1 MTLARLEYGLPP
13 LDTVKQ
19 NSSAY
24 ALTAIA
30 GLLILAMHAMGLGVM
45 DPSQVLNGHALAYA
59 FPEIWPY
66 LALALGVFARRRWA
80 RDLAAPTACLA
91 LVAALAV
98 FPRTL
103 FLDIGYGLYRPETSS
118 QSLGH
123 SWLIF
128 RKMLMQ
134 QVIFAGLCAG
144 TFYALTRPSLVA
156 ECRADPKQPRWTDGL
171 GFAALLP
178 LSRQFFTAS
187 EALNLA
193 LYRFPDWADLRQVP
207 WTASRTALLAS
218 PALQSLGP
226 CAMAALALAALVGLW
241 KRRWWGW
248 LAACVQTLILL
259 FEVTQAAGV
268 KALTAFYQFQDKA
281 PSAAPYLASEAFC
294 RTLPDFAVLV
304 CVLLALLK
312 SRRQF
317 RS

>member
-1 MTLARLEYGLPP
+1 MPP
-13 LDTVKQ
+13 LDTLKQ

-30 GLLILAMHAMGLGVM
+30 GLLILAMHAMGLGLM

-98 FPRTL
+98 LPRTL
-103 FLDIGYGLYRPETSS
+103 FLDLGYSLSRPETSS
-118 QSLGH
+118 QSPGH
-123 SWLIF
+123 GWLVF
-128 RKMLMQ
+128 RQMLIQ
-134 QVIFAGLCAG
+134 QAIFAGLCAG
-144 TFYALTRPSLVA
+144 TVYALTRPSLLA
-156 ECRADPKQPRWTDGL
+156 ECRADPKQPSWTDGL

-193 LYRFPDWADLRQVP
+193 LYRFPGWADLRQIP
-207 WTASRTALLAS
+207 WTASWTALQAS
-218 PALQSLGP
+218 PALKTLAP
-226 CAMAALALAALVGLW
+226 CAMAALALTALVGLW

-248 LAACVQTLILL
+248 TAACAQTVLLL
-259 FEVTQAAGV
+259 FEVTQTGLG

-294 RTLPDFAVLV
+294 RTLPDFAVLT
-304 CVLLALLK
+304 CVLVALLK

>member
-1 MTLARLEYGLPP
+1 MPP
-13 LDTVKQ
+13 FNIDKQ
-19 NSSAY
+19 DSNAY

-30 GLLILAMHAMGLGVM
+30 GLLILAMHAMGLGVL
-45 DPSQVLNGHALAYA
+45 DPSLVLNGHALAYA
-59 FPEIWPY
+59 FPEIWPF

-103 FLDIGYGLYRPETSS
+103 FLDLGNSLSHPELSP
-118 QSLGH
+118 QNLGH
-123 SWLIF
+123 SWLVF
-128 RKMLMQ
+128 RHMLIQ
-134 QVIFAGLCAG
+134 QAIFAGLCAG
-144 TFYALTRPSLVA
+144 TFYALTRPSLLA
-156 ECRADPKQPRWTDGL
+156 ECRADPKQPDWTDGL

-187 EALNLA
+187 ETLNLA
-193 LYRFPDWADLRQVP
+193 LYRFPDWADLRQIP
-207 WTASRTALLAS
+207 WAASWAGLPAS
-218 PALQSLGP
+218 PAVLSLEP
-226 CAMAALALAALVGLW
+226 CAMAALALTALVGLW

-248 LAACVQTLILL
+248 LAACAQTLILL
-259 FEVTQAAGV
+259 IEVTQTASL

-281 PSAAPYLASEAFC
+281 PSAAPYLAGEAFC

-304 CVLLALLK
+304 CVLIALLK
-312 SRRQF
+312 SRRRF